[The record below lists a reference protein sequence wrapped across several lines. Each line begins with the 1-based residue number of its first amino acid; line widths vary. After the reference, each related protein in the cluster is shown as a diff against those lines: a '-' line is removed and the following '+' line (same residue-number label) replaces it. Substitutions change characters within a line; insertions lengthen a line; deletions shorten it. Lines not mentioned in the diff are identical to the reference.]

1 MTQEK
6 RLNRSRD
13 ALLGGVCAGAAEY
26 FDVDPVVVRILVVVL
41 TVASVGLLGV
51 AYVAMWAVLPKAPE
65 VVVPVEVEP
74 QKLTAPERAGFTAVE
89 WGGAEVVQ

>member
-13 ALLGGVCAGAAEY
+13 ALLGGVCAGVAEY

-41 TVASVGLLGV
+41 TVASAGLFRRGV
-51 AYVAMWAVLPKAPE
+51 RGDV
-65 VVVPVEVEP
+65 
-74 QKLTAPERAGFTAVE
+74 
-89 WGGAEVVQ
+89 GGAAESARGGRSG